1 MAAGPCGV
9 FPLTPP
15 AAIAY
20 YAAMA
25 GRIPQQFIDD
35 LMQRVDIVEVI
46 DSRVPLKKAGR
57 EYQACCPSHNEKT
70 PSFTVSPTKQ
80 FFHCFGCG
88 AHGTALGFLMDYEH
102 MEFVDAVEDLA
113 RSVGLEVP
121 HERQAGAAPDRA
133 DTTGPLYELL
143 DQAAKHFRQQLRQ
156 HPDAGRAVGYLKG
169 RGLSGEIAQAYG
181 LGYAPSGWDN
191 LLRTLGTDKECQAR
205 MERAGLLIKKD
216 NGEYYDRFRDRIMF
230 PIHDRRGRV
239 IGFGGR
245 VLGDDTPKYLNSPE
259 TPVFHKGRE
268 LYGLFEAR
276 KRERKL
282 ARLLVVEGYM
292 DVVALAQFGIGNVV
306 ATLGTATTHDHLE
319 QLYRVVPEVVFCFD
333 GDRAGR
339 AAAWRALENALP
351 VLKDGRQARFLFLP
365 EGEDPDSLV
374 RQEGNEAF
382 LRRMEESIPLS
393 EFLYE
398 ALQAQVDTASMDGR
412 ARLVELAK
420 PLLNQVPMGVFRR
433 MLVDRLEDLAQ
444 LPRHALAEL
453 HGQPVGGAAVLA
465 HTAQPRLATTRP
477 GGISPVRRLITLL
490 LQEPRL
496 GALVAEPRRLADVPL
511 QGVPLLVELIDFLA
525 DHPHIHTGGLIEHWR
540 GTDTGRHLARL
551 AMEPAPRLTGDLERE
566 FLDGIAHLLAKP
578 LDHRREA
585 RIAELSRKQPSEL
598 SAEEKAE
605 LKTLLKPE
613 RPAGT

>member
-1 MAAGPCGV
+1 
-9 FPLTPP
+9 
-15 AAIAY
+15 
-20 YAAMA
+20 MA
-25 GRIPQQFIDD
+25 GRIPQHFIDD

-57 EYQACCPSHNEKT
+57 EYQACCPFHNEKS

-80 FFHCFGCG
+80 FYHCFGCG
-88 AHGTALGFLMDYEH
+88 VHGTALGFLMDYEH
-102 MEFVDAVEDLA
+102 LDFVDAVEELA

-121 HERQAGAAPDRA
+121 REAGPALDRERA
-133 DTTGPLYELL
+133 DTTAGLYELL
-143 DQAAKHFRQQLRQ
+143 AEAARHFRQQLRQ
-156 HPDAGRAVGYLKG
+156 HPEAKRAVEYLKR

-191 LLRTLGTDKECQAR
+191 LLQALGKDQQTQIE

-216 NGEYYDRFRDRIMF
+216 GGGLYDRFRDRVMF

-282 ARLLVVEGYM
+282 ERLLVVEGYM
-292 DVVALAQFGIGNVV
+292 DVVALAQYGIGNVV
-306 ATLGTATTHDHLE
+306 ATLGTATTRDHLE

-351 VLKDGRQARFLFLP
+351 VLKDGRQARFLLLP
-365 EGEDPDSLV
+365 EGEDPDTLV
-374 RQEGNEAF
+374 RKEGKDAF
-382 LRRMEESIPLS
+382 VRRIGDSIPLS
-393 EFLYE
+393 TFLFE
-398 ALQAQVDTASMDGR
+398 EMCGQVDMSSMDGR
-412 ARLVELAK
+412 TRLVELAK
-420 PLLNQVPMGVFRR
+420 PLLKQLPAGVFQR
-433 MLVDRLEDLAQ
+433 MLVDRLEELAR
-444 LPRHALAEL
+444 LPRNSLAEL
-453 HGQPVGGAAVLA
+453 HGQPVQATVSTPLSKPAAS
-465 HTAQPRLATTRP
+465 P
-477 GGISPVRRLITLL
+477 GGISPIRRLIILL

-496 GALVAEPRRLADVPL
+496 AGLVSNADAFAEITAPGAA
-511 QGVPLLVELIDFLA
+511 LLRELIDFMK
-525 DHPHIHTGGLIEHWR
+525 HRPHIHTGALIEHWR
-540 GTDTGRHLARL
+540 GTETGRHLERL

-578 LDHRREA
+578 GDQRREA
-585 RIAELSRKQPSEL
+585 RLAELARKQPSEL
-598 SAEEKAE
+598 SSAEREE
-605 LKTLLKPE
+605 LKNLLKPLE
-613 RPAGT
+613 RGS

>member
-1 MAAGPCGV
+1 
-9 FPLTPP
+9 
-15 AAIAY
+15 
-20 YAAMA
+20 MA

-57 EYQACCPSHNEKT
+57 EYQACCPFHNEKT

-102 MEFVDAVEDLA
+102 MEFVEAVEELA

-121 HERQAGAAPDRA
+121 RERQAGAAQDRGDITA
-133 DTTGPLYELL
+133 PLYDTL
-143 DQAAKHFRQQLRQ
+143 DQAAKYFRQQLRQ

-181 LGYAPSGWDN
+181 LGYAPPGWDN
-191 LLRTLGTDKECQAR
+191 LLRALGADKEHQAH

-216 NGEYYDRFRDRIMF
+216 NGELYDRFRDRIMF

-282 ARLLVVEGYM
+282 ERLMVVEGYM
-292 DVVALAQFGIGNVV
+292 DVVALAQFDIGNVV

-351 VLKDGRQARFLFLP
+351 VLRDGRQARFLFLP
-365 EGEDPDSLV
+365 EGEDPDTLV
-374 RQEGNEAF
+374 RKEGKEAF
-382 LRRMEESIPLS
+382 LRRAEKSIPLS

-398 ALQAQVDTASMDGR
+398 ALEAQVDTASMDGR

-420 PLLNQVPMGVFRR
+420 PLLNQVPTGVFRR
-433 MLVDRLEDLAQ
+433 MLVDRLEDVAH
-444 LPRHALAEL
+444 LPRHALADL
-453 HGQPVGGAAVLA
+453 HGQPLPAASLPS
-465 HTAQPRLATTRP
+465 HTPPTSRLPKPRP

-496 GALVAEPRRLADVPL
+496 GGLVAEPRRLADVPL
-511 QGVPLLVELIDFLA
+511 QGIPLLVELIDFLK

-551 AMEPAPRLTGDLERE
+551 AMEPAPRLAGDLERE

-598 SAEEKAE
+598 SAEEKEE
-605 LKTLLKPE
+605 LKTLLKRGE
-613 RPAGT
+613 RSAAT

>member
-1 MAAGPCGV
+1 
-9 FPLTPP
+9 
-15 AAIAY
+15 
-20 YAAMA
+20 MA

-57 EYQACCPSHNEKT
+57 EYHACCPFHNEKT

-80 FFHCFGCG
+80 FYHCFGCG

-102 MEFVDAVEDLA
+102 MDFVDAVEDLA

-121 HERQAGAAPDRA
+121 REAAPAGERPREDA
-133 DTTGPLYELL
+133 TGPLYELL
-143 DQAAKHFRQQLRQ
+143 DQAARWFRQQLRQ
-156 HPDAGRAVGYLKG
+156 HSAAQRAVEYLKR
-169 RGLSGEIAQAYG
+169 RGLSGEIAKDFG
-181 LGYAPSGWDN
+181 LGYAPPGWDN
-191 LLRTLGTDKECQAR
+191 LLQAFGKDAAAQAL
-205 MERAGLLIKKD
+205 MERAGLLIKKED
-216 NGEYYDRFRDRIMF
+216 GGKDGRGYYDRFRDRIMF

-245 VLGDDTPKYLNSPE
+245 VMGDDTPKYLNSPE

-282 ARLLVVEGYM
+282 ERLLVVEGYM
-292 DVVALAQFGIGNVV
+292 DVVALAQYGIGNVV
-306 ATLGTATTHDHLE
+306 ATLGTATTHEHLE

-374 RQEGNEAF
+374 RKEGKELF
-382 LRRMEESIPLS
+382 LKRIGESVPLS
-393 EFLYE
+393 EFLFE
-398 ALQAQVDTASMDGR
+398 ALAAQVDTASMDGR

-420 PLLNQVPMGVFRR
+420 PLIAQLPTGVFQR
-433 MLVDRLEDLAQ
+433 MLVDRLEDLAH
-444 LPRHALAEL
+444 LPRNALAEL
-453 HGQPVGGAAVLA
+453 HGQPTAAEPVTALRPGAGS
-465 HTAQPRLATTRP
+465 RRNS
-477 GGISPVRRLITLL
+477 GGISPIRRLITLL

-496 GALVAEPRRLADVPL
+496 ASLVERPERIAETRL
-511 QGVPLLVELIDFLA
+511 QGAPLLIELIDFLRSR
-525 DHPHIHTGGLIEHWR
+525 PHIHTGALIEHWR

-551 AMEPAPRLTGDLERE
+551 ATEPASKLAGDLERE
-566 FLDGIAHLLAKP
+566 FLDGIDHLLAKP
-578 LDHRREA
+578 DDQRREA
-585 RIAELSRKQPSEL
+585 RLAELSRKQPSEL
-598 SAEEKAE
+598 TTEEKAE
-605 LKTLLKPE
+605 FARLLA
-613 RPAGT
+613 RPSKRPS